1 MPEKQTLEELEK
13 EVAELER
20 RAADAERESN
30 SLATSAYY
38 AGRELAA
45 RKRREAAK
53 NDNKPPA

>member
-30 SLATSAYY
+30 SRATNAYY
-38 AGRELAA
+38 ARRELEA

-53 NDNKPPA
+53 NSSQQPI